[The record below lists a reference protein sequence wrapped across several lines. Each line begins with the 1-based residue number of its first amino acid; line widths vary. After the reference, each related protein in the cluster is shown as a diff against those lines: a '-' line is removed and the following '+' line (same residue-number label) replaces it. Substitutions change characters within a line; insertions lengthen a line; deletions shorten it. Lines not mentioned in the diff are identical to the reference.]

1 MCKVVLNSIDKVKR
15 FVNVTSK
22 VDGDV
27 FLQSGRYIIDAKS
40 IMGIFSIDLTKP
52 LEMSFE
58 KCSDEEKIS
67 TWRKYRSFLWRCS
80 MNLLQIKNLIASDEY
95 EFLKSNEHLGGGIIM
110 LGLGGSHAY
119 GTNIETS
126 DLDVRG
132 CALNSKEE
140 ILTNQHYEQFV
151 DEKTDT
157 TIYAFNKL
165 ISLLCNCNP
174 NTIEM
179 LGLKPEHYLYLSPV
193 GRELLSNK
201 NLFLSKKAA
210 QAFGGYA
217 TAQLRRLDNKAARL
231 VGQTQREQHI
241 LNSINN
247 VRADFNERYSPY
259 PDDAIRLYIDK
270 SDKEDMES
278 EIFMDVKLTR
288 YPLRDYKSMWSEM
301 HNVVKDYA
309 KIGKRNQHAIEHN
322 KLGKHMMHLIR
333 LYMMCLDILENKEI
347 VTFRSKEHDLLMSI
361 RNGKYLDANRQ
372 PIPEF
377 FEMVDEYEKK
387 MQYAKENTDLPEKPD
402 YKKIQEFV
410 MDVNERVVR
419 GLI

>member
-1 MCKVVLNSIDKVKR
+1 
-15 FVNVTSK
+15 
-22 VDGDV
+22 
-27 FLQSGRYIIDAKS
+27 
-40 IMGIFSIDLTKP
+40 
-52 LEMSFE
+52 
-58 KCSDEEKIS
+58 
-67 TWRKYRSFLWRCS
+67 
-80 MNLLQIKNLIASDEY
+80 MNLLQIKDLIASDEY
-95 EFLKSNEHLGGGIIM
+95 EFLRSNEHLGDKVIM
-110 LGLGGSHAY
+110 IGLGGSHAY

-132 CALNSKEE
+132 CTLNSKEE

-193 GRELLSNK
+193 GRELLNNK
-201 NLFLSKKAA
+201 DLFLSKKAA

-231 VGQTQREQHI
+231 VGQAQREQHI

-247 VRADFNERYSPY
+247 VRADFNERYSQY

-333 LYMMCLDILENKEI
+333 LYMMCLDILENKKI
-347 VTFRSKEHDLLMSI
+347 VTFRSEEHDLLMSI
-361 RNGKYLDANRQ
+361 RNGKYLDNNRQ

-387 MQYAKENTDLPEKPD
+387 MQYAKENTDLTEKPD